1 MVLMSIFLSEGKIRV
16 TWIPK
21 YYVHI
26 NDHKKVYRCF
36 ELDGF

>member
-1 MVLMSIFLSEGKIRV
+1 MVLMSIFLSEGKTRV
-16 TWIPK
+16 TWMPK

-26 NDHKKVYRCF
+26 NDHKVYRCF